1 MSLLD
6 EPEAPTPGWRQRW
19 HAVIFGHATRAGRNF
34 DLVLIVAII
43 GSVLVAM
50 LDSVVQLN
58 RQYGQLFYALEWG
71 FTLLFTAEYLIRL
84 VIVRR
89 PTRYARSFF
98 GVIDLLAVLPTY
110 LSLLFPGA
118 QYLLVIRVLR
128 ILRVFRILKLLRYVD
143 ETQVLIGAM
152 QRSWRKILVFL
163 MGMLSIVTIF
173 GAVMYLVESEESGF
187 TSIPM
192 SMYWAIVT
200 VATVGFGDIAPV
212 TPLGRFITS
221 ILILI
226 GYGIIAVPTGIY
238 TAELASSLRS
248 DRDARRCP
256 GCGLVG
262 HEPDARHCRCCAVL
276 LDGVI
281 RHP

>member
-6 EPEAPTPGWRQRW
+6 EPEGRVIGWRRRW
-19 HAVIFGHATRAGRNF
+19 FEVIFGHETAAGRNF
-34 DLVLIVAII
+34 DLLLIVVIM
-43 GSVLVAM
+43 GSVLIAM
-50 LDSVVQLN
+50 LDTVAVLHA
-58 RQYGQLFYALEWG
+58 RYGGLFFALEWA
-71 FTLLFTAEYLIRL
+71 FTLLFTAEYLVRL
-84 VIVRR
+84 AIVRR
-89 PTRYARSFF
+89 PIRYARSFF

-110 LSLLFPGA
+110 LSLLLPGA
-118 QYLLVIRVLR
+118 QYLLVVRVLR

-143 ETQVLIGAM
+143 ETRVLIGAM

-163 MGMLSIVTIF
+163 LGMLSIVTIF
-173 GAVMYLVESEESGF
+173 GAVMYLVEGEENGF
-187 TSIPM
+187 TSIPV

-200 VATVGFGDIAPV
+200 VATVGFGDIAPA

-256 GCGLVG
+256 GCGLAG
-262 HEPDARHCRCCAVL
+262 HETDARHCRRCATL
-276 LDGVI
+276 LDGVM
-281 RHP
+281 RP